1 MRAVVAVAS
10 GVIHS
15 LYPASRGDSE
25 LAADPGRQRPCPASL
40 TSPRERGRSRPD
52 LRHLLELRQVCPDGP
67 ERRQLD
73 ALIKEMQNRAKALAT
88 GESRAGSPI
97 AVHPKGNGRPPNAQ
111 GAPRRSAAKKSR
123 RYRPTAQNPRPGDTA
138 EMRWLVRNSRTLER
152 YRGEWLLLRGSAL
165 VAHDHDFRVLQTAI
179 DARKID
185 SPFVY
190 YVPTNEE
197 SKFVPA

>member
-1 MRAVVAVAS
+1 MAASSTLNAARVVKRIRKRLGLTQGGLSRRLLARKLAVQAW
-10 GVIHS
+10 
-15 LYPASRGDSE
+15 
-25 LAADPGRQRPCPASL
+25 
-40 TSPRERGRSRPD
+40 ERGRSRPD

-123 RYRPTAQNPRPGDTA
+123 RYRPAAQNPRPGDTA